1 MSPSIWTECAG
12 DSEVRP
18 FSCTGWRAVE
28 AQHVVST
35 SRLVD
40 TLEEQALLEE
50 LLEQVKPPS
59 RHGPEFSNLH
69 YLLAAPFR
77 YPPLRH
83 GSRFASRHEP
93 SLLYA
98 SCQKRT
104 CFAEVAYYRLLF
116 LAGTAAPFDRVA
128 VDLSI
133 LRVAVRTRRGIDLSV
148 APFDR
153 FLATIASPVSY
164 TATQQLGSA
173 MRTSGVH
180 AFRYP
185 SARDLERGTNLAV
198 FTPRALARKTLSQ
211 FETWHC
217 LASHEA
223 VEFLRRDPLGR
234 ERFRFD
240 RTQFVVDGE
249 LPAPAP

>member
-1 MSPSIWTECAG
+1 MSPNIWTECAG
-12 DSEVRP
+12 DSEIRP
-18 FSCTGWRAVE
+18 FSSTGWRAVE
-28 AQHVVST
+28 AQHVIST
-35 SRLVD
+35 ARLVD

-50 LLEQVKPPS
+50 LLEQVKPPA
-59 RHGPEFSNLH
+59 RKGPEFSNLH

-83 GSRFASRHEP
+83 GSRFAGRHEP

-98 SCQKRT
+98 SGQKRT
-104 CFAEVAYYRLLF
+104 CFAEVGYYRLLF
-116 LAGTAAPFDRVA
+116 LAGTAARLDRLA
-128 VDLSI
+128 VDLSVF
-133 LRVAVRTRRGIDLSV
+133 RVAVRTRRGVDLCV

-153 FLATIASPVSY
+153 FLATIASPTQY

-173 MRTSGVH
+173 MRGSGVQ

-198 FTPRALARKTLSQ
+198 FTPRALTRKKLSDFQ
-211 FETWHC
+211 TWHC
-217 LASHEA
+217 LASHQA

-234 ERFRFD
+234 EQFRFE
-240 RTQFVVDGE
+240 RTQFLVSGE